1 MQNHY
6 TSKNG
11 KWRLEISG
19 SEDDA
24 KITYFGDVPRH
35 VKSDV
40 ARFNG
45 SGYKYTFDQLEN
57 YAKLFIKRR
66 NGTNEKRETLHRDSR
81 G

>member
-1 MQNHY
+1 MQEHY

-24 KITYFGDVPRH
+24 KISYFGRVPRH

-45 SGYKYTFDQLEN
+45 SGYKYSFKQLEA
-57 YAKLFIKRR
+57 YAKQFI
-66 NGTNEKRETLHRDSR
+66 
-81 G
+81 

>member
-1 MQNHY
+1 MQHSY

-24 KITYFGDVPRH
+24 KITYFGAVPRH

-45 SGYKYTFDQLEN
+45 SGYKYPFAQLER
-57 YAKLFIKRR
+57 YAKQFV
-66 NGTNEKRETLHRDSR
+66 
-81 G
+81 